1 MKKYRFMVVAI
12 FTALVLS
19 NAHAEESCKEQ
30 LIVFGDSLSD
40 TGNILVASFGAFPPP
55 VYADGRFT
63 DGIGISDELVW
74 VEYLADLLEL
84 DRPAARLS
92 GESPPTNYAFGGAV
106 TGGTPAVF
114 EPALNPSP
122 GSPVQGGAP
131 LDDQIDLF
139 LQDLQTQ
146 SVPPGSCGLNPQ
158 EALVVMW
165 IGSND
170 VLLLNQDKF
179 KDSLESIRASISTL
193 ITNAG
198 TTRFLVA
205 NMPDVSKTPAYID
218 YDSYFI
224 SEEVLNVSPKE
235 LRKRV
240 DKFNLK
246 LDKTLDKLEAKNPN
260 VTIYRFDAFSLLN
273 DIIANPEDYN
283 LNSATDIPLLNEES
297 LFLDNDPEP
306 SFNPGASWA
315 SLFWDG
321 VHPSSRV
328 HKIFADEACL
338 VLNECNWIP

>member
-1 MKKYRFMVVAI
+1 
-12 FTALVLS
+12 
-19 NAHAEESCKEQ
+19 
-30 LIVFGDSLSD
+30 
-40 TGNILVASFGAFPPP
+40 
-55 VYADGRFT
+55 
-63 DGIGISDELVW
+63 
-74 VEYLADLLEL
+74 
-84 DRPAARLS
+84 
-92 GESPPTNYAFGGAV
+92 
-106 TGGTPAVF
+106 
-114 EPALNPSP
+114 
-122 GSPVQGGAP
+122 
-131 LDDQIDLF
+131 
-139 LQDLQTQ
+139 
-146 SVPPGSCGLNPQ
+146 
-158 EALVVMW
+158 MW

-170 VLLLNQDKF
+170 VLLLNEDKF

-283 LNSATDIPLLNEES
+283 LNPATDIPLLNEES